1 MNTVIHKKQNFDN
14 QSEICTF
21 VLSSV
26 VKDASH
32 GLKTVIHLYH
42 HSVDTVDYKYLEDNQ
57 ATKIKAH
64 YFKSLDQINADI
76 KNKH

>member
-1 MNTVIHKKQNFDN
+1 MNTVIHKTKFS
-14 QSEICTF
+14 QSEICTL
-21 VLSSV
+21 VQSSV

-32 GLKTVIHLYH
+32 DLKTVTHLYH

-57 ATKIKAH
+57 ATKIKTH
-64 YFKSLDQINADI
+64 YFKSLDQIKVDI